1 MAVKEIPNAA
11 ARPAWTDE
19 LAAQRAAE
27 FLRLKSASRF
37 AHSEYK
43 NSCKRFKTRRGID
56 YLDVNDPKFRRATRK
71 AYDALQKA
79 RVAER
84 NALRRLETAVLNCP
98 ASAPNE
104 SAKTSAATPPRGTLE
119 GNLALVESCC
129 RMLNLSPSERLA
141 LLRNVAERHS
151 IDLSGL
157 PGFTIAEV
165 QHEG

>member
-1 MAVKEIPNAA
+1 MASKKNPNAA

-43 NSCKRFKTRRGID
+43 DSCERFKTLRGID
-56 YLDVNDPKFRRATRK
+56 YLDVNDPRFRRTTRK

-84 NALRRLETAVLNCP
+84 KSLRRLETAVRNCP
-98 ASAPNE
+98 
-104 SAKTSAATPPRGTLE
+104 TSALNEPAKAPAATQPQGTLAD
-119 GNLALVESCC
+119 NLLIIEAYV
-129 RMLNLSPSERLA
+129 RMLGISPHERLA
-141 LLRNVAERHS
+141 LVRKVAARYG
-151 IDLSGL
+151 IDVSEL
-157 PGFTIAEV
+157 PGVTDGGAV
-165 QHEG
+165 